1 MLIAVL
7 NIIKT
12 IKYSEFDQ
20 LIPGETISKTARFV
34 APITDKPVTIP

>member
-20 LIPGETISKTARFV
+20 LIPGETISLLINQLQF
-34 APITDKPVTIP
+34 PMNMLEG